1 MYRCELEEQKSVA
14 RHYCTM
20 HKKRKRISQQEV
32 KERMENEII
41 EQDERINDD
50 SNSSVPAICYKCEMI
65 REKYSL
71 QENNESVND
80 QDIAQTGEKS
90 VNKEN

>member
-1 MYRCELEEQKSVA
+1 
-14 RHYCTM
+14 M
-20 HKKRKRISQQEV
+20 HKKRKRISKQEI
-32 KERMENEII
+32 KERMGIEIV
-41 EQDERINDD
+41 EQDERIYCD

-80 QDIAQTGEKS
+80 QDIALLPYFFLDTARYLLETRLI
-90 VNKEN
+90 